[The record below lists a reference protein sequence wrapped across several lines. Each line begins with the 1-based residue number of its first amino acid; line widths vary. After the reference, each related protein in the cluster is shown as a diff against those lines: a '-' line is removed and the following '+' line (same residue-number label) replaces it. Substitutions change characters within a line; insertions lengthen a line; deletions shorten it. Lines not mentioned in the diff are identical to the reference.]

1 MALGSALQL
10 FLGPA
15 AELVVASCHIESAF
29 CHTSQSDQENG
40 PPLLR
45 RTREDD
51 AVGRQFL
58 CFAVSSRGFE
68 LSRLSSLLHV
78 LNDHRGADAE
88 FWSSFSCGRKGISFD
103 DGSQLVVADF
113 RRPATPLIF
122 KALVAFTKLLEP
134 LPHLYVH
141 LLAVPGPSVLLML

>member
-1 MALGSALQL
+1 MALGSALGL

-88 FWSSFSCGRKGISFD
+88 FWSSFRVVVRGSASMMALSWLLLTS
-103 DGSQLVVADF
+103 DGQ
-113 RRPATPLIF
+113 PLHSSSR
-122 KALVAFTKLLEP
+122 LSSP
-134 LPHLYVH
+134 LPNFSNRYRTCTYTC
-141 LLAVPGPSVLLML
+141 